1 MSTQVW
7 RLACCA
13 AGIAL
18 AAAGTASAQEDEAGI
33 SLGLTPSPAVVQ
45 TLDGKPVDLSR
56 VVGTKPALIEF
67 WATWCPRCRALEP
80 RLRAAEARYGGRV
93 QFIAVA
99 VAVNETVASVRRHL
113 AEHPAPYPF
122 VWDAQG
128 AAGSVFSGADHILHR
143 AARAGRQGRL
153 YGRRARAGFRDGA
166 QPNSGRPVTNSL

>member
-45 TLDGKPVDLSR
+45 TLDGKPVDLSQ
-56 VVGTKPALIEF
+56 VVGRKPALIEF

-128 AAGSVFSGADHILHR
+128 AAVRSFQAPTTSYIVLLG
-143 AARAGRQGRL
+143 
-153 YGRRARAGFRDGA
+153 RDGRVA
-166 QPNSGRPVTNSL
+166 YTGVGPEQDFETALNRIAAAP

>member
-1 MSTQVW
+1 VSPRVW
-7 RLACCA
+7 RLACWA

-18 AAAGTASAQEDEAGI
+18 VAAGRAAAQEDEAGI

-80 RLRAAEARYGGRV
+80 RLRAAEARYGARV
-93 QFIAVA
+93 QFVAVA

-128 AAGSVFSGADHILHR
+128 AAVR
-143 AARAGRQGRL
+143 AFQAPTTSYIVLLG
-153 YGRRARAGFRDGA
+153 RDGRVA
-166 QPNSGRPVTNSL
+166 YTGVGPEQDFEAALNRIAAAP